1 MSDPKPRAKRAPKSA
16 VATTETVL
24 VTRYVRADMT
34 AYGGFR
40 WPESGPVEAT
50 DWKATK
56 QCGNGLHGWS
66 GGKGDASAWSRKDG
80 DKMLVVEVAKA
91 EIIDLEGKVKFP
103 RCVVLYC
110 GDAAGMSAFMGAR
123 GYTAGLI
130 GGVATAGPG
139 GVLVF
144 RWYQVSRDRWRV
156 TIATIGEDGIAP
168 GVKYRVDENGSVVPA

>member
-110 GDAAGMSAFMGAR
+110 GDAAGMGRCGCSLSGA
-123 GYTAGLI
+123 
-130 GGVATAGPG
+130 
-139 GVLVF
+139 
-144 RWYQVSRDRWRV
+144 
-156 TIATIGEDGIAP
+156 
-168 GVKYRVDENGSVVPA
+168 